1 MSKSLTATMT
11 TAKNETAK
19 TGTAKTK
26 TATVRVFID
35 LTHLGRHVTGIERVS
50 IEQFEKVDFEHADV
64 TPVRSKGTLS
74 LIFNQQI
81 WLPLLAL
88 LHPNAMFVFPGFP
101 PSPLFVFARRRVI
114 WYVHDLFL
122 ITRRA
127 DLGMRAKLYMA
138 APFAFAVKRLL
149 NFQVNSQKTA
159 DELGPFAPKNAQIS
173 LYRPSVRNVFALD
186 TGDRATRPSHP
197 NPLKI
202 ATLGT
207 VEPRKNYAA
216 ALPILDALTA
226 QGYPGAQL
234 HIIGREGWGEA
245 TDALKNHPQV
255 TIHGYLPA
263 DRVKALLEDADLY
276 LCTSHDEGLGLPLLE
291 AQYAGLSVVAP
302 RKTVFREVLGESAVF
317 IDASKP
323 VEAATQIA
331 QAMTAPNWRANASAA
346 ALANVDRWN
355 TLASNDAALAQKM
368 FAPPALSHS
377 PA

>member
-1 MSKSLTATMT
+1 MSEPLSPRPA
-11 TAKNETAK
+11 
-19 TGTAKTK
+19 
-26 TATVRVFID
+26 RVFID

-50 IEQFEKVDFEHADV
+50 IEQFEKVEFKDAQV
-64 TPVRSKGTLS
+64 THVRSKGTLS
-74 LIFNQQI
+74 LIVMQQI

-88 LHPNAMFVFPGFP
+88 FHPHALFVFPGFP
-101 PSPLFVFARRRVI
+101 PSPLFTLARRRVI

-127 DLGMRAKLYMA
+127 DLGLRAKLYMA

-159 DELGPFAPKNAQIS
+159 RELAPFAPADAIIS
-173 LYRPSVRNVFALD
+173 LYRPSVRNVFSLD
-186 TGDRATRPSHP
+186 AFGRASRPHHP
-197 NPLKI
+197 KPLKI

-226 QGYPGAQL
+226 SGYPGAEL

-245 TDALKNHPQV
+245 KDALKNHPQV

-263 DRVKALLEDADLY
+263 ERVKALLEDADLY

-291 AQYAGLSVVAP
+291 AQYAGLAVIAP
-302 RKTVFREVLGESAVF
+302 SKEVFREVLGESATY
-317 IDASKP
+317 IDPAKP
-323 VEAATQIA
+323 TDAAAQIVRS
-331 QAMTAPNWRANASAA
+331 MTAPNWRESATAA
-346 ALANVDRWN
+346 ALANVVRWN
-355 TLASNDAALAQKM
+355 GLAAADSAQAKFM
-368 FAPPALSHS
+368 FTKSALPHLTV
-377 PA
+377 

>member
-1 MSKSLTATMT
+1 MTAVSEPLS
-11 TAKNETAK
+11 AA
-19 TGTAKTK
+19 AA
-26 TATVRVFID
+26 ATPVRVFID

-50 IEQFEKVDFEHADV
+50 IEQFEKVDFDQANV
-64 TPVRSKGTLS
+64 TPVRSSGTLS
-74 LIFNQQI
+74 LIFKQQI

-101 PSPLFVFARRRVI
+101 PSPLIVFARSRVI

-127 DLGMRAKLYMA
+127 DLGLRAKLYMA

-159 DELGPFAPKNAQIS
+159 DELAIFAPAGAKIS
-173 LYRPSVRNVFALD
+173 LYRPSVANVFALD
-186 TGDRATRPSHP
+186 PAGRAERPAHP
-197 NPLKI
+197 KPLKI

-226 QGYPGAQL
+226 LGHPGAQL

-245 TDALKNHPQV
+245 KDALNNHPRV
-255 TIHGYLPA
+255 TIHGYLSA

-291 AQYAGLSVVAP
+291 AQYAGLSVIAP
-302 RKTVFREVLGESAVF
+302 DKTVFREVLGDSAIL
-317 IDASKP
+317 IDAAKP
-323 VEAATQIA
+323 LEAATKIA
-331 QAMTAPNWRANASAA
+331 QSMCVPDWRARSTAA
-346 ALANVDRWN
+346 ALANVIRWN
-355 TLASNDAALAQKM
+355 GLASGDAANARQIFAQS
-368 FAPPALSHS
+368 ALSH
-377 PA
+377 